1 MRTRTAG
8 LEKHRPQAPASKPST
23 PRLDGRRPAFPAN
36 ATARG
41 NPADVLEMV
50 RRGIPGRRFAG
61 NRQGTIVC
69 LNSRMRTRLRS
80 IRLRPVLL
88 ATRLTPIIL
97 PLVAACS
104 VEPDAARIL
113 ESQARDSAG
122 ITIVENARPARDSR
136 LGWRIGETPA
146 LSIGAE
152 EGDPG
157 EMLFD
162 VRDATWLGDG
172 RIVVAN
178 AGTSDLRV
186 FDAAG
191 TYLETWGGQGDGP
204 GEFSAYTPE
213 AVARWPG
220 DSIAADNMFGRRVEV
235 FDSQGD
241 PGRTVTMADGYHSF
255 LGVLPDRTVL
265 AKPSAVLRGGL
276 FGAGELLVR
285 RDEDFG
291 LLQPDGELRASLG
304 ALPGEEWFSSAAGPM
319 AMRHPFGRAT
329 IATIWGDLA
338 VVAPTDRYELR
349 AYRSDGTLVR
359 IIRREHELRSPTRA
373 ELDAL
378 LAARYADLPEERRM
392 GLLAETANMPL
403 GEFFPAFDALQSDP
417 LGYLWVQ
424 EYGLPGQDG
433 NVWTVFDAEGRV
445 QGLVETPSDL
455 DVFEIGEDYILGT
468 MADEFDVERVQVWR
482 LDRAP

>member
-1 MRTRTAG
+1 MAVG
-8 LEKHRPQAPASKPST
+8 
-23 PRLDGRRPAFPAN
+23 
-36 ATARG
+36 
-41 NPADVLEMV
+41 
-50 RRGIPGRRFAG
+50 
-61 NRQGTIVC
+61 
-69 LNSRMRTRLRS
+69 
-80 IRLRPVLL
+80 L
-88 ATRLTPIIL
+88 ATIIL
-97 PLVAACS
+97 PVVAACE
-104 VEPDAARIL
+104 VESDTGQTL
-113 ESQARDSAG
+113 MSEARDSAG
-122 ITIVENARPARDSR
+122 ITIVENARPAVGSR
-136 LGWRIGETPA
+136 LTWRIGETPA
-146 LSIGAE
+146 VSIGAE

-162 VRDATWLGDG
+162 VRDATRLADG

-178 AGTSDLRV
+178 AGTSELRV
-186 FDAAG
+186 FGADGA
-191 TYLETWGGQGDGP
+191 YLETWGGQGDGP

-220 DSIAADNMFGRRVEV
+220 DSVAAGNMFGRRVEV

-241 PGRTVTMADGYHSF
+241 AGRTVTMADGYHSF
-255 LGVLPDRTVL
+255 LDVLPNGTVL
-265 AKPSAVLRGGL
+265 AKPSAVLMGGI
-276 FGAGELLVR
+276 FGAGEPLIR

-291 LLQPDGELRASLG
+291 LLGPDGGLRLSLG
-304 ALPGEEWFSSAAGPM
+304 ALPGEEWFSSPAGPM

-392 GLLAETANMPL
+392 GLLAETAEMPL
-403 GEFFPAFDALQSDP
+403 VEFFPAFDALQSDP
-417 LGYLWVQ
+417 LGNLWVR
-424 EYGLPGQDG
+424 EYRLPGQDG
-433 NVWTVFDAEGRV
+433 NVWTVFDAAGRV
-445 QGLVETPSDL
+445 QGLVETPSDF

-468 MADEFDVERVQVWR
+468 MADEFDVERVQIWP
-482 LDRAP
+482 LDRGG